1 MPSYL
6 GTTLTQQLCIDSLGI
21 PQSSFVNHDRFLLP
35 FPILTLFISFAYL
48 NALTRASRTVHQSNN
63 SGHPYLISDQLIG
76 FSNDSNT
83 SPLRMSVL
91 PDIFCPFL
99 FLVCD
104 ELAFSC

>member
-1 MPSYL
+1 M
-6 GTTLTQQLCIDSLGI
+6 
-21 PQSSFVNHDRFLLP
+21 NHDRFLLP

-83 SPLRMSVL
+83 SPLRMRFL
-91 PDIFCPFL
+91 PDIFVL
-99 FLVCD
+99 FY
-104 ELAFSC
+104 F